1 MLALVAALGGA
12 LAMFSLSMWY
22 ALNRRRH
29 DDRLRTLLEPQ
40 RVAVEQADPFTRR
53 VAFPVV
59 DGLVGALAAVLPT
72 RLVTRASAWLVTA
85 GDRTSLPQF
94 LSIVL
99 MTTTGCA
106 AATWAVFAMLTGNA
120 LSPLALI
127 LGASAGSAG
136 LLMPFF
142 FLRVA
147 AKSRQRKIWRSLPS
161 SLDLLTT
168 CVEAGLSLDFAMQR
182 VAERYAG
189 PFSDEIT
196 RALREMTLGK
206 SRRDAL
212 TDMTRRID
220 LADVMTFVNSLL
232 QAEALGTS
240 VGGVLRV
247 QAAHMRM
254 IRRQRAEE
262 MSRKAPVKMVI
273 PLVIFLMPSLFI
285 ITLGPVMLNVIR
297 VLSEN

>member
-1 MLALVAALGGA
+1 MLALVAAMSAA
-12 LAMFSLSMWY
+12 LAMFALAMWY
-22 ALNRRRH
+22 GLNRRRQ
-29 DDRLRTLLEPQ
+29 DERLRTLLEPQ

-59 DGLVGALAAVLPT
+59 DGIVSGLASVLPT
-72 RLVTRASAWLVTA
+72 RLVTRAGSWLVTA
-85 GDRTSLPQF
+85 GNRTSLSQF

-99 MTTTGCA
+99 MTSAGLGA
-106 AATWAVFAMLTGNA
+106 VTWAVFAMLSGDA
-120 LSPLALI
+120 LSAI
-127 LGASAGSAG
+127 AVITGVIAASVGFV
-136 LLMPFF
+136 MPFF

-147 AKSRQRKIWRSLPS
+147 AKSRQQKIWRSLPS

-168 CVEAGLSLDFAMQR
+168 CVEAGLSLDFALQR
-182 VAERYAG
+182 VSARYEG

-206 SRRDAL
+206 LRRDAL
-212 TDMTRRID
+212 MDMARRID
-220 LADVMTFVNSLL
+220 LPDVMTFVNSLL

-240 VGGVLRV
+240 VGAVLRV
-247 QAAHMRM
+247 QAAQMRM
-254 IRRQRAEE
+254 KRRQHAEAL
-262 MSRKAPVKMVI
+262 SRKAPVKMVI